1 MDWYPTVLELC
12 GVKVPA
18 GVELDG
24 HSVLPMVE
32 DQTASS
38 LYSVMH
44 WQWEQSWMVRE
55 ANWKLLVDDRYALR
69 YKVLDAVHLANL
81 ADEQP
86 ERRNH
91 AHERPDIVE
100 RLDRIHKEWERDVTP
115 KNVPELG

>member
-1 MDWYPTVLELC
+1 
-12 GVKVPA
+12 
-18 GVELDG
+18 
-24 HSVLPMVE
+24 
-32 DQTASS
+32 
-38 LYSVMH
+38 MH

-115 KNVPELG
+115 KNVPEPRITEKGGV